1 MEELHSLVTHL
12 RGCQITSIMLEG
24 ENSESAILHKKLQ
37 VCQIEVRK
45 QATDILSLA
54 VIREIDFPRFL
65 DAHTEMIQRG
75 ISVTVSIILEK
86 KHSSR
91 EDVLS
96 SLIGDGS
103 ISIRAVSPLDDSKK
117 MWVTIRAR
125 KPLALIACGHSNQ
138 GKTNLAIQLSNSF
151 STVVHG
157 DALLEKIANRKLTVS
172 DELFNSSKLGQD
184 NSDWSLS
191 IHYIEKKSHLIREF
205 TSIICA
211 LAKREDFMFDMYM
224 PPKLENAL
232 ISALSIQGYLVWSL
246 SKIDPSD
253 VKVSSALREFKV
265 IAERDSAIAERDS
278 AIAERDSAI
287 AERDSAIAERDSAIA
302 ERDVILISK
311 TWKLFTP
318 YRKFTQFVGR
328 GSGGQS
334 LPPKE

>member
-1 MEELHSLVTHL
+1 MEDLHSLVIHL
-12 RGCQITSIMLEG
+12 RGCQISSIMLE
-24 ENSESAILHKKLQ
+24 EDNSESVNLYKELQ
-37 VCQIEVRK
+37 GIHIEVRK
-45 QATDILSLA
+45 LATNMLSLTSVKEMDLA
-54 VIREIDFPRFL
+54 HFL
-65 DAHTEMIQRG
+65 DRHAEIIQRD
-75 ISVTVSIILEK
+75 ISITVRIILEK
-86 KHSSR
+86 TYSSR

-96 SLIGDGS
+96 SLLGHGS
-103 ISIRAVSPLDDSKK
+103 ISIRAVSPLGDSNK

-138 GKTNLAIQLSNSF
+138 GKTNLARQLSNSF

-172 DELFNSSKLGQD
+172 DELFNCSKLGQD

-224 PPKLENAL
+224 PPELENAL

-253 VKVSSALREFKV
+253 VNVSSALREFK
-265 IAERDSAIAERDS
+265 AIAERDG
-278 AIAERDSAI
+278 AI

-311 TWKLFTP
+311 TWKLLTP